1 MNTEVNFGGNQ
12 RWYTRRYQPSSEAE
26 VLDILARHS
35 GQTIRVLGS
44 KHSWSNIAA
53 DAAVS
58 IDMSRLDGV
67 ELIERN
73 GEPVVRVGAGCRLQ
87 DLLDWLH
94 ERTDRTLPTLGAIKK
109 QTISGAISTGTH
121 GSGRQSLSHY
131 VARIRA
137 AVFDAASG
145 QPAIREF
152 SEGPELKAARCGLG
166 CMGVILAV
174 ELPTVR
180 KFKIAETVRIRQNL
194 DEILGLYADQP
205 LTQFFLGAL
214 QLGLVDV
221 RAAAAQRAAPVFV
234 GSRQGACL
242 PRHQSGRRGR
252 RLSLLRHREP
262 KGGPGRRQEFLH
274 DRAAS
279 HAEEPRADR

>member
-152 SEGPELKAARCGLG
+152 SEGPSSR
-166 CMGVILAV
+166 
-174 ELPTVR
+174 P
-180 KFKIAETVRIRQNL
+180 
-194 DEILGLYADQP
+194 
-205 LTQFFLGAL
+205 
-214 QLGLVDV
+214 
-221 RAAAAQRAAPVFV
+221 RAAVSAAWA
-234 GSRQGACL
+234 
-242 PRHQSGRRGR
+242 
-252 RLSLLRHREP
+252 
-262 KGGPGRRQEFLH
+262 
-274 DRAAS
+274 
-279 HAEEPRADR
+279 

>member
-26 VLDILARHS
+26 VLDILERHS

-58 IDMSRLDGV
+58 I
-67 ELIERN
+67 
-73 GEPVVRVGAGCRLQ
+73 EPVVRVGAGCRLQ

-137 AVFDAASG
+137 AS
-145 QPAIREF
+145 
-152 SEGPELKAARCGLG
+152 ARCRS
-166 CMGVILAV
+166 CRARR
-174 ELPTVR
+174 PRRTR
-180 KFKIAETVRIRQNL
+180 P
-194 DEILGLYADQP
+194 QP
-205 LTQFFLGAL
+205 PL
-214 QLGLVDV
+214 
-221 RAAAAQRAAPVFV
+221 RASPA
-234 GSRQGACL
+234 
-242 PRHQSGRRGR
+242 
-252 RLSLLRHREP
+252 
-262 KGGPGRRQEFLH
+262 
-274 DRAAS
+274 
-279 HAEEPRADR
+279 